1 MCGYR
6 RLVPCR
12 VSMLLPCFTVVRV
25 VGQQA
30 LEYLRSLRKDSAAL
44 HTLVHAAGQ
53 RLTTRVVC
61 GALHTGP
68 SASASTVDDTDGG
81 GVPGGDAPAAAAAA
95 PAATEAPAPASQTRQ
110 DKRVDT
116 DAAERGDVVQTS
128 IAVPPP
134 YPRRPQH
141 ATTPLLSFS
150 GVLLL
155 LGRVSFVGAAVVATS
170 VAVHVAR
177 GSPTP
182 ITRWLSVR
190 WAQLQARRA
199 QS

>member
-1 MCGYR
+1 MCGCG

-12 VSMLLPCFTVVRV
+12 VSLLLPCFTVVRV

-81 GVPGGDAPAAAAAA
+81 GVPGGDAPAAA
-95 PAATEAPAPASQTRQ
+95 TQAPAPASQTRQ